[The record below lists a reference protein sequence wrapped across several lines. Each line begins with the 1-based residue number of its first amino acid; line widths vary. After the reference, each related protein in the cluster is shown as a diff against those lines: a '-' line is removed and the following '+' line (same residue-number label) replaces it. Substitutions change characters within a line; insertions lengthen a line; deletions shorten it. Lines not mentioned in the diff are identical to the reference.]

1 MGTLGQSSGN
11 GGHQGVVIGRRWRVA
26 AAPKPA
32 PLFRPSQGVRC
43 QVFSVRQCQGQVPRW
58 LFPMLAQPPDPLLT
72 SLSHQQRAIL
82 TRTGRREIIIGRII
96 ASSSLARGFPVV
108 SPSDFSAPNQSH
120 RRVPAAP
127 GQHTVRPA
135 SFGKA
140 QFGSKLGDEWRGRGS
155 TVSRPSS
162 HCHCHFASE

>member
-43 QVFSVRQCQGQVPRW
+43 QVFSVRQCQGQVPRWWW

-120 RRVPAAP
+120 RSVPGAP
-127 GQHTVRPA
+127 GGQTPARPTA

-140 QFGSKLGDEWRGRGS
+140 QFGAKLGDE
-155 TVSRPSS
+155 
-162 HCHCHFASE
+162 

>member
-1 MGTLGQSSGN
+1 M
-11 GGHQGVVIGRRWRVA
+11 A

-96 ASSSLARGFPVV
+96 ASSSLARGFLWFLHRTFPPPINPIAV
-108 SPSDFSAPNQSH
+108 SQVPRAGKHQRGPLLPSEKPNLGQNWAMNEEGGALLSAGPPCSPPLPPPCLPHNYLQHHLQSW
-120 RRVPAAP
+120 
-127 GQHTVRPA
+127 
-135 SFGKA
+135 
-140 QFGSKLGDEWRGRGS
+140 GDE
-155 TVSRPSS
+155 
-162 HCHCHFASE
+162 